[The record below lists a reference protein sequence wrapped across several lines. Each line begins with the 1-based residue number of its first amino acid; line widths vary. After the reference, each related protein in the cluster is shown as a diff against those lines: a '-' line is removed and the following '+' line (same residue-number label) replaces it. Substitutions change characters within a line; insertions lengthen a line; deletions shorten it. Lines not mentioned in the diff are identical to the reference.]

1 MDFNA
6 FLESTLVPEV
16 QIQEQGYNLLR
27 RRIAIVLGQ
36 WFPVKLEQLNKN
48 AIYQIFQYLLSK
60 QDSLNDLVVR
70 ITAGRQLRH
79 VLDPYEFS
87 PTEFM
92 PYAPSILQNLMG
104 LIQEVELS
112 ESKMALLDTVC
123 AIVIKM
129 EHHVCAPSVVT
140 FVYGAHANDTSQIDP
155 FSDQILALLPPLW
168 DQSGEE
174 HLMKQAILTLLSAL
188 IDALKQDSVKYHSL
202 VLPLIRSSVEPGSVS
217 ISSLYRGM
225 SYILMRCTKESLLY
239 LLEEALGLWS
249 SIMTQTTA
257 PASPEVLSLLPT
269 LFPMFVDA
277 TDSVPQALQIA
288 ESYIILAPQ
297 EVLNDRIRLP
307 MLSSFETLL
316 RSTTRQ
322 RLGTVPRLV
331 ELMIRAAETVD
342 GGSENT
348 YNVIS
353 QSLIDSAFLTSLLE
367 GLHSAHE
374 ASQTTGPTRKTTQVY
389 GVVETDYLSVL
400 ARLALANPKIL
411 ASAVATTTGTSE
423 EQAMSWILTEWFS
436 HYDNIGSVNQKKL
449 HALSLTQLLALN
461 GPDTQPPLYI
471 LNHLQSYLTVWTDI
485 VTELADGADE
495 DPNSAGDYL
504 IYWNQTQPG
513 KFDEHEPPENE
524 RRRQWETS
532 DVIHNINIRDFVRQR
547 LHSLIVGCGGEQ
559 RFQEEWLLNVDRE
572 VVTAFGALG
581 LF

>member
-1 MDFNA
+1 
-6 FLESTLVPEV
+6 
-16 QIQEQGYNLLR
+16 
-27 RRIAIVLGQ
+27 
-36 WFPVKLEQLNKN
+36 
-48 AIYQIFQYLLSK
+48 
-60 QDSLNDLVVR
+60 
-70 ITAGRQLRH
+70 
-79 VLDPYEFS
+79 
-87 PTEFM
+87 
-92 PYAPSILQNLMG
+92 
-104 LIQEVELS
+104 
-112 ESKMALLDTVC
+112 
-123 AIVIKM
+123 
-129 EHHVCAPSVVT
+129 
-140 FVYGAHANDTSQIDP
+140 
-155 FSDQILALLPPLW
+155 
-168 DQSGEE
+168 
-174 HLMKQAILTLLSAL
+174 
-188 IDALKQDSVKYHSL
+188 
-202 VLPLIRSSVEPGSVS
+202 
-217 ISSLYRGM
+217 
-225 SYILMRCTKESLLY
+225 MRCTKESLLY

-461 GPDTQPPLYI
+461 GPDAQPPLYI

-485 VTELADGADE
+485 VTELADCADE

>member
-1 MDFNA
+1 
-6 FLESTLVPEV
+6 
-16 QIQEQGYNLLR
+16 
-27 RRIAIVLGQ
+27 
-36 WFPVKLEQLNKN
+36 
-48 AIYQIFQYLLSK
+48 
-60 QDSLNDLVVR
+60 
-70 ITAGRQLRH
+70 
-79 VLDPYEFS
+79 
-87 PTEFM
+87 
-92 PYAPSILQNLMG
+92 
-104 LIQEVELS
+104 
-112 ESKMALLDTVC
+112 
-123 AIVIKM
+123 
-129 EHHVCAPSVVT
+129 
-140 FVYGAHANDTSQIDP
+140 
-155 FSDQILALLPPLW
+155 
-168 DQSGEE
+168 
-174 HLMKQAILTLLSAL
+174 MKQAILTLLSAL

-217 ISSLYRGM
+217 ITSLYRGM
-225 SYILMRCTKESLLY
+225 GYILMRCTKESLLY

-461 GPDTQPPLYI
+461 GPDAQPPLYI

-485 VTELADGADE
+485 VTELADCADE